1 MELNFELAQRVKNN
15 GLATINLR
23 IFNTAKDRKV
33 IATDYAV
40 SPADWDAAKQR
51 VKSSHHN
58 HYYINRELQDIY
70 NRWEEAYIQN
80 KQLNIQ
86 GLYNIIYT
94 SNQFTAFIDFYVEK
108 CKKGEIVKGADR
120 VNHYKLTSDII
131 KEYEA
136 KAGPVLLEHIDK
148 NFFDGVVGYMYS
160 EKSYQQNTVSKY
172 ISNMSFLMDEARE
185 YGHKVSDAN
194 SRRWWNVPR
203 YTPDAIAL
211 TENEMEAFM
220 TAKVPAKLK
229 DEQLRFTVAY
239 FLLMRFGDSLSIDRS
254 NFEHYNGKW
263 TFSYRQDKTEQH
275 VRIPVKPILIEML
288 QAVDFKIKRSAS
300 SEANERVKDI
310 ARIAKIKSI
319 VNVGGVADEKW
330 NFVTTHTARRSG
342 ATNLALQ
349 GVPLRFI
356 MRIGGWQKE
365 SSLLTYIRMRAE
377 DLEVKL
383 KELDFYK

>member
-23 IFNTAKDRKV
+23 IFNTSADRKL
-33 IATDYAV
+33 IATDFSV
-40 SPADWDAAKQR
+40 LPADWDGKRQR
-51 VKSSHHN
+51 VKPSNAN
-58 HYYINRELQDIY
+58 HYYINRELQELY
-70 NRWEEAYIQN
+70 NKWELAAIENKNLTIQA
-80 KQLNIQ
+80 
-86 GLYNIIYT
+86 LYNIIYT
-94 SNQFTAFIDFYVEK
+94 SNQLTAFIDFYVAKCEK
-108 CKKGEIVKGADR
+108 AEIKKGADR
-120 VNHYKLTSDII
+120 VNHYRLTGELI
-131 KEYEA
+131 KEYEL
-136 KAGPVLLEHIDK
+136 KAGPVMLEYIDK
-148 NFFDGVVGYMYS
+148 NFFDGIVGYMFS
-160 EKSYQQNTVSKY
+160 EKSYLQNTVSKY
-172 ISNMSFLMDEARE
+172 ISNISFLMDEARE

-211 TENEMEAFM
+211 TETEMEAFM
-220 TAKVPAKLK
+220 TAKVPDKLK
-229 DEQLRFTVAY
+229 AEQLRFTVAY

-254 NFEHYNGKW
+254 NFECDNGKW

-319 VNVGGVADEKW
+319 VNVGGVSDEKW

-383 KELDFYK
+383 KEIDFYK